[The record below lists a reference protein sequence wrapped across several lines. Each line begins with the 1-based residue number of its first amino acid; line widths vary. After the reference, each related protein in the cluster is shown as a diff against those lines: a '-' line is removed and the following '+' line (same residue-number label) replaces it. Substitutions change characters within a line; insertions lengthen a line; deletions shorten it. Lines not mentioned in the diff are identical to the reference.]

1 MTETELLLTIASI
14 LALGIALWM
23 LSGIIYVKDGTIAVV
38 EKKGFYVGTYTKRWL
53 FFFSPAY
60 EVVGRYPLAPVSLTL
75 EIQGKTYRISY
86 QILDAKT
93 FHYSG
98 HDVPW
103 AISLALKNKQT
114 ITLGQIQDV
123 IRAIG
128 CACIEAKGE

>member
-1 MTETELLLTIASI
+1 MTETELLLAIESI
-14 LALGIALWM
+14 LVVGSTLWL
-23 LSGIIYVKDGTIAVV
+23 LSGIIHVKEGTIAVI
-38 EKKGFYVGTYTKRWL
+38 EKKGLYVGTYTKRWL

-60 EVVGRYPLAPVSLTL
+60 EAVGMYPLTPISLTL
-75 EIQGKTYRISY
+75 EIQNRTYHITY

-103 AISLALKNKQT
+103 AISLALRDKEK